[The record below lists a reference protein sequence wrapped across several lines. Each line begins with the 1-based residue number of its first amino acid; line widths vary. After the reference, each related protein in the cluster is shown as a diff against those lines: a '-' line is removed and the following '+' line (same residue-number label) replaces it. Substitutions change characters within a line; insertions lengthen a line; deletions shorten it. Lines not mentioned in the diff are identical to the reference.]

1 MSFRFQAAM
10 LLALTG
16 IAASSAI
23 AQQVSTPPIL
33 SKVGITQNLNARI
46 PPDLM
51 FRDETGKSVRIGDF
65 FGQKPIVLSLVYFDC
80 PALCTE
86 VLNGELRTMKAI
98 SLDLGKDF
106 DAVTVSFEPKDTPA
120 LARAKR
126 DVYAGQYGRPEAA
139 DHWHF
144 LTGEQQSIDA
154 LTNVVGFHYA
164 YDSSIRQYAH
174 AAAILVLTPD
184 GRIDRYFYGVIY
196 PARDVRL
203 GLVEASEGKIGTL
216 TDHALLYCYQYDPMT
231 GKYGV
236 VVMNVLRAAGGLTVL
251 LLGIFMTMMFL
262 RERKRP
268 SAVPPAAGANAR
280 IGLLK

>member
-1 MSFRFQAAM
+1 MSCRFYAALPLVLAAM
-10 LLALTG
+10 
-16 IAASSAI
+16 IAFPAG
-23 AQQVSTPPIL
+23 AQQVTMPAIL

-46 PPDLM
+46 PPDLV

-65 FGQKPIVLSLVYFDC
+65 FGKKPIVFSVVYFDC

-106 DAVTVSFEPKDTPA
+106 EAVTVSFEPKDTPA
-120 LARAKR
+120 LAKAKR
-126 DVYAGQYGRPEAA
+126 DVYLGQYGRPEAA

-154 LTNVVGFHYA
+154 LTNAAGFRYA
-164 YDSSIRQYAH
+164 YDSSIHQYAH

-184 GRIDRYFYGVIY
+184 GRIDRYFYGVQY

-231 GKYGV
+231 GRYGM

-251 LLGIFMTMMFL
+251 LLGIFMTLMFL

-268 SAVPPAAGANAR
+268 SGVSPAAGAKAR
-280 IGLLK
+280 

>member
-1 MSFRFQAAM
+1 MSCRFRAAM
-10 LLALTG
+10 FVALTG
-16 IAASSAI
+16 VAAFSAN
-23 AQQVSTPPIL
+23 AQQATAPAIL

-65 FGQKPIVLSLVYFDC
+65 FGHKPIVLSLVYFDC

-120 LARAKR
+120 LAKAKR

-154 LTNVVGFHYA
+154 LTNVAGFHYA

-262 RERKRP
+262 RERKR
-268 SAVPPAAGANAR
+268 SVDVSPAAGA
-280 IGLLK
+280 KSQ